1 MKEANMRN
9 LIVAAVAG
17 SIFLMGSIGASVVAD
32 SSPYASALLV
42 AAGDGNHMTEGR
54 AAADKQPAWP
64 GCDFGP
70 GFDPVAP
77 ANTKSA

>member
-1 MKEANMRN
+1 MRN
-9 LIVAAVAG
+9 FIVAAIAG
-17 SIFLMGSIGASVVAD
+17 SIFSIGSIGASVVAD
-32 SSPYASALLV
+32 RSPYASALLV
-42 AAGDGNHMTEGR
+42 AAADGNPMTEGR
-54 AAADKQPAWP
+54 AAAEKQPAWP